1 MKRSSCSQ
9 RGLLALALG
18 QCLVTGCGEGR
29 EVKMGAL
36 DLPVLAP
43 ASGAGRC
50 GTEACS
56 DHHGSKVF
64 LDPSAADASSGVFDA
79 GAERAPGT
87 DPSAEPRLLYPSDET
102 RLPVNL
108 SRVRFAW
115 TAGTSSLF
123 ALDFTGPNTSVRVVT
138 RETSFLPN
146 REQWAWI
153 AESNRGDALAVTVRA
168 VETTMPLDVWRSQTI
183 ALSVSESP
191 ISGAIFYWSTGS
203 QGLMRAR
210 FDEPNPIKVFT
221 PPSGADAATC
231 TGCHAISRDG
241 TRLAAVFDKNQ
252 LGEFSLRDGAT
263 LLPPGSV
270 GVAPQPDAPDAP
282 MTPDGGP
289 PPPPEMM
296 PKPDKAPPAVWSTFS
311 PDGKLLLVA
320 GGGKLRLVDA
330 DTGAPIGADQG
341 AVRLPAGAQATHPDW
356 SPLGDRVAVTLA
368 TKGGDKQTEGGSI
381 ALLAYA
387 DHAFGEPTILIPSA
401 SDKDNNFF
409 PSFSPD
415 GRLIAYVNATGG
427 SQEATSARL
436 RLVDVASASVR
447 ELVRLNE
454 RVGPDDGVVNLG
466 NTMPTWAPSTEPGQ
480 FWLAFSSLRAYAELR
495 PQDPKQDQLWI
506 AGIDPAL
513 DDPGLAA
520 FWAPFQSLAQGNH
533 RAVWT
538 PAPLDAACGCV
549 ERCANGTDDDCDG
562 RLDEDDCVTAC
573 ADREICGDGIDNDCD
588 CVVDDCSQEI
598 CDDGIDN
605 DGDGKSDKMDV
616 ACP

>member
-1 MKRSSCSQ
+1 
-9 RGLLALALG
+9 
-18 QCLVTGCGEGR
+18 
-29 EVKMGAL
+29 MG
-36 DLPVLAP
+36 
-43 ASGAGRC
+43 S
-50 GTEACS
+50 
-56 DHHGSKVF
+56 
-64 LDPSAADASSGVFDA
+64 
-79 GAERAPGT
+79 
-87 DPSAEPRLLYPSDET
+87 
-102 RLPVNL
+102 
-108 SRVRFAW
+108 
-115 TAGTSSLF
+115 
-123 ALDFTGPNTSVRVVT
+123 
-138 RETSFLPN
+138 
-146 REQWAWI
+146 
-153 AESNRGDALAVTVRA
+153 
-168 VETTMPLDVWRSQTI
+168 
-183 ALSVSESP
+183 
-191 ISGAIFYWSTGS
+191 
-203 QGLMRAR
+203 
-210 FDEPNPIKVFT
+210 
-221 PPSGADAATC
+221 
-231 TGCHAISRDG
+231 
-241 TRLAAVFDKNQ
+241 
-252 LGEFSLRDGAT
+252 
-263 LLPPGSV
+263 
-270 GVAPQPDAPDAP
+270 
-282 MTPDGGP
+282 DGGP

-330 DTGAPIGADQG
+330 DTGAPIGVDQG

-356 SPLGDRVAVTLA
+356 SPLGDRVAVTLG

-415 GRLIAYVNATGG
+415 GRLIAFVNATGG

-436 RLVDVASASVR
+436 RLVDVASGSVR

-495 PQDPKQDQLWI
+495 PQDPKQEQLWI

-513 DDPGLAA
+513 DDPGFAA

-538 PAPLDAACGCV
+538 PAPPDAACGCV

-562 RLDEDDCVTAC
+562 RLDEDDCVTGC